1 MRTLTGEC
9 FSYVFY
15 SIKSNVHTNL
25 IIAASEF
32 FSQIQFGPQ
41 LFSCRGVY
49 TILLYWKAH
58 APFSGRTDVSLLSN
72 QKRCSRLKDELLLN
86 YSTQMYSSLY
96 HECIFHEL
104 MCASVEYFWRNVW
117 LSQTASGGRE
127 DGRTGG
133 REDVHQGGSCSPDR
147 TILSLALTLPC
158 NLRAASHNQWKKEKR
173 RQDQSMPV
181 RNTALIVNLSVWG
194 KKLLWT

>member
-41 LFSCRGVY
+41 LFFCRGVY
-49 TILLYWKAH
+49 TILLFWKAH

-133 REDVHQGGSCSPDR
+133 QEDGRTGGRASRRFLQPR
-147 TILSLALTLPC
+147 QNHIITRPHIALQSESGI
-158 NLRAASHNQWKKEKR
+158 AQSMEEGKEKTR
-173 RQDQSMPV
+173 PID
-181 RNTALIVNLSVWG
+181 AC
-194 KKLLWT
+194 